1 MQHTTTD
8 GRGLGVVVGV
18 TEGVDTRQTN
28 YAAQT
33 DVALVLLLVSL
44 KVFTHPKLTMQHR
57 WMWP

>member
-8 GRGLGVVVGV
+8 GCGLGVVVGV

-28 YAAQT
+28 YAAQM

-44 KVFTHPKLTMQHR
+44 KVLTHAKPRRNSPQCN
-57 WMWP
+57 